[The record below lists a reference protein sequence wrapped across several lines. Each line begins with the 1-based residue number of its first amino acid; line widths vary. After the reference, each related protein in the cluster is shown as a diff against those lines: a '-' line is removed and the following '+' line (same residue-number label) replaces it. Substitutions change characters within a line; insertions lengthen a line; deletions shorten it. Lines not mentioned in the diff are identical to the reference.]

1 MTHYPKTRAMLCLLA
16 CLAVSGCN
24 SLLRDTSVPL
34 HERGVQQGAGCVD
47 GFGPIQSGTTLCV
60 GYTG

>member
-1 MTHYPKTRAMLCLLA
+1 MTRSLLCLIA
-16 CLAVSGCN
+16 CLAVTGCN
-24 SLLRDTSVPL
+24 ALRDTSVPL

-47 GFGPIQSGTTLCV
+47 GFGPIQSGTEICV